1 MNVHDDSVTPKEFS
15 GTDETRE
22 RLLDTAERL
31 FAEKGF
37 EGASV
42 RDITAGAAS
51 NVASVNYHFGSKDNL
66 YREVFRRRLGIL
78 RDHRVACL
86 HEALTAQP
94 APTLEVVLEA
104 FVLAFLEP
112 LLEASE
118 GRLLIELW
126 AREMLEPHLPHELFH
141 REMLEPVRSA
151 LTDAL
156 LQVVPRLERERAVM
170 AVFSLISQLVNLVHI
185 AYRAGQYGLAGGD
198 PWEPKTLDRLAH
210 HIVRFSAGGIR
221 ALAGKDDDS

>member
-1 MNVHDDSVTPKEFS
+1 MNVHDNSVTPRES
-15 GTDETRE
+15 VGTDETRE

-78 RDHRVACL
+78 RDRRVACVQ
-86 HEALTAQP
+86 EALTAQP
-94 APTLEVVLEA
+94 APSLEGVLEA

-112 LLEASE
+112 LVEAGE
-118 GRLLIELW
+118 GRLLMELW

-141 REMLEPVRSA
+141 REMLEPVRGA

-156 LQVVPRLERERAVM
+156 LQVVPHLERERAVM

-185 AYRAGQYGLAGGD
+185 AYRAGQHGLAEGD
-198 PWEPKTLDRLAH
+198 PWSPETLDRLAH

-221 ALAGKDDDS
+221 AVAGKEDES